1 EKVPAS
7 IRDFYALA
15 TSESTN
21 AAAFEHILEA
31 RAQTDIEWFFGTVIN
46 SRKLIDYKFV
56 GKVKKTQDSVRLTL
70 RNRTGT
76 RVPIPVYGVRGKDVV
91 FEQWIDGVTTDST
104 LTFPSKG
111 VDKIA
116 INYRNEVPEYN
127 LRNNWKSLRDFSIGN
142 RPLKFNLMKD
152 LEDPYYNQL
161 LYV

>member
-1 EKVPAS
+1 SFNIINLDFNQQYSYYYMLMARKNLDQPIGAPKDELIKFNAQIAGKYRAGLSLAYLDNYLGMEKVPAS

-70 RNRTGT
+70 RNRKGT

-91 FEQWIDGVTTDST
+91 FKQ
-104 LTFPSKG
+104 
-111 VDKIA
+111 
-116 INYRNEVPEYN
+116 
-127 LRNNWKSLRDFSIGN
+127 
-142 RPLKFNLMKD
+142 
-152 LEDPYYNQL
+152 
-161 LYV
+161 